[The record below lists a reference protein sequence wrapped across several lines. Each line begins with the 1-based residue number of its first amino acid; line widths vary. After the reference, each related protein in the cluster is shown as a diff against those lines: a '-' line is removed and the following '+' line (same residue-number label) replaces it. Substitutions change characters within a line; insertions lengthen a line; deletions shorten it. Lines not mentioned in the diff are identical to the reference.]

1 MSDTTQ
7 ARYESLKSRRE
18 PFLTRARECSAIT
31 IPALLPPQGHNSH
44 TVLPAP
50 YQGLGARAVVSLASR
65 LMIAMYPPG
74 MSSFRLQIPSE
85 ILIQEG
91 KLETD
96 QETERGL
103 ALSEKAISN
112 EIERKQWRQPTHLTL
127 QYLITTGNAL
137 EQVLP
142 DNRLR
147 VFRLDQYVVVRDMTG
162 DVTEVIIEE
171 YFAPTNLPDA
181 VRSML
186 TAEDSPTQKV
196 PIYTSCKK
204 TQKGYEVHQEV
215 AGKKVAKSTGT
226 YDVCPFN
233 ALRWTAV
240 IGEDYGRG
248 KCEEHLGDLQAVDGL
263 SKAMLDGAALASRHV
278 MMIRPNA
285 AGGLNLRR
293 RLAAADNGEYVVGNP
308 EDIGMLAYQNAP
320 GLQVAKAELA
330 EKKQEIASAFL
341 MNSSVQRQGE
351 RVTAYELKMMAE
363 ELEGSLGGAFSMLSR
378 DMQSARLNR
387 LIIQMQAQGKLPPWP
402 EGVVEPTVLTG
413 LESLGREQDVQRVG
427 SALQFLQ
434 GLPPEI
440 LDYVR
445 WEKLLGKAFNGLSLE
460 DAVNTEDEV
469 AQKRQQRQVEQGMG
483 AAAEAGG
490 AAMAQQAVEQGG
502 M

>member
-1 MSDTTQ
+1 MTDTTQ
-7 ARYESLKSRRE
+7 GRYEQLKSRRE

-85 ILIQEG
+85 ILMQQGEM
-91 KLETD
+91 ETD

-142 DNRLR
+142 DNRMR

-162 DVTEVIIEE
+162 DVIEIIIEE
-171 YFAPTNLPDA
+171 YFSPNNLPA
-181 VRSML
+181 SVRSML
-186 TAEDSPTQKV
+186 KAEDAPTQRV
-196 PIYTSCKK
+196 PIYTSCKYNK
-204 TQKGYEVHQEV
+204 DGKYDVHQEV
-215 AGKKVAKSTGT
+215 SGSKVPDSVGT

-233 ALRWTAV
+233 ALRWTSV

-248 KCEEHLGDLQAVDGL
+248 KCEEHLGDLMAVDGL
-263 SKAMLDGAALASRHV
+263 SKSMLDGAALASRHI

-293 RLAAADNGEYVVGNP
+293 RLSKADNGEYVVGNP

-320 GLQVAKAELA
+320 GLQVAKAELD
-330 EKKQEIASAFL
+330 EKKREIAAAFL
-341 MNSSVQRQGE
+341 MNSSVQREGE

-387 LIIQMQAQGKLPPWP
+387 LITQMQAQGKLPPWP

-469 AQKRQQRQVEQGMG
+469 AQKRQQRQVESGLG
-483 AAAEAGG
+483 SAAEAGG
-490 AAMAQQAVEQGG
+490 AAMAQQAVEQG

>member
-1 MSDTTQ
+1 MTDTTQ
-7 ARYESLKSRRE
+7 GRYESLKSRRE
-18 PFLTRARECSAIT
+18 PFLKRARECAAIT
-31 IPALLPPQGHNSH
+31 IPALLPPQGHNAHSM
-44 TVLPAP
+44 LPAP

-74 MSSFRLQIPSE
+74 LSSFRLQIPSE

-91 KLETD
+91 QMETD

-103 ALSEKAISN
+103 ALSEKAISS

-142 DNRLR
+142 DNRIR

-162 DVTEVIIEE
+162 EVTEVIIEE
-171 YFAPTNLPDA
+171 YFSPTNLPEA
-181 VRSML
+181 VRSL
-186 TAEDSPTQKV
+186 IGTDDQPSQRV
-196 PIYTSCKK
+196 PIYTHCKLLK
-204 TQKGYEVHQEV
+204 DGRYEVHQEV
-215 AGKKVAKSTGT
+215 AGKTVPKSKGY
-226 YDVCPFN
+226 YDICPFN
-233 ALRWTAV
+233 ALRWTSV

-248 KCEEHLGDLQAVDGL
+248 KCEEHLGDLNAVDGL
-263 SKAMLDGAALASRHV
+263 SKAMLDGAAMASRNV
-278 MMIRPNA
+278 TMIRPNA

-293 RLAAADNGEYVVGNP
+293 RLAGADNGDYVVGNP
-308 EDIGMLAYQNAP
+308 EDIAMLGYQNTP

-330 EKKQEIASAFL
+330 EKKQEIAAAFL
-341 MNSSVQRQGE
+341 MSSSVQRDGE

-378 DMQSARLNR
+378 EMQSARLRR
-387 LIIQMQAQGKLPPWP
+387 LIKQMQAQRKLPEWP
-402 EGVVEPTVLTG
+402 DGVVEPTVLTG

-434 GLPPEI
+434 GLPQEV

-460 DAVNTEDEV
+460 DAVNTTEEV
-469 AQKRQQRQVEQGMG
+469 QQQRQARQAEQGIGAAAQAGGQALAQQMVEQGM
-483 AAAEAGG
+483 
-490 AAMAQQAVEQGG
+490 
-502 M
+502 

>member
-1 MSDTTQ
+1 MRQ
-7 ARYESLKSRRE
+7 Q
-18 PFLTRARECSAIT
+18 PFS
-31 IPALLPPQGHNSH
+31 
-44 TVLPAP
+44 
-50 YQGLGARAVVSLASR
+50 
-65 LMIAMYPPG
+65 
-74 MSSFRLQIPSE
+74 
-85 ILIQEG
+85 
-91 KLETD
+91 
-96 QETERGL
+96 
-103 ALSEKAISN
+103 
-112 EIERKQWRQPTHLTL
+112 
-127 QYLITTGNAL
+127 NAL

-142 DNRLR
+142 DNRIR

-162 DVTEVIIEE
+162 EVIEIIIEE
-171 YFAPTNLPDA
+171 YFSPTNLPEPVRQMLGTSDA
-181 VRSML
+181 
-186 TAEDSPTQKV
+186 PTERV
-196 PIYTSCKK
+196 PIYTSCKYK
-204 TQKGYEVHQEV
+204 DGKYSVHQEV
-215 AGKKVAKSTGT
+215 NQSKVAGSVGS
-226 YDVCPFN
+226 YDICPFN
-233 ALRWTAV
+233 ALRWTSV

-248 KCEEHLGDLQAVDGL
+248 KCEEHLGDLMAVDGL

-293 RLAAADNGEYVVGNP
+293 RLSKADNGEYVVGNP

-320 GLQVAKAELA
+320 GLQVAKAELS

-387 LIIQMQAQGKLPPWP
+387 LITQMQKQGKLPPWP

-445 WEKLLGKAFNGLSLE
+445 WAKLLGKAFNGLSLE
-460 DAVNTEDEV
+460 DAVNTEEEV
-469 AQKRQQRQVEQGMG
+469 TQKRQERQVEQSIGS
-483 AAAEAGG
+483 AAQAGG
-490 AAMAQQAVEQGG
+490 AALAQQAVEQG